1 MAIALLLVI
10 ALTAIIV
17 GATGNRA
24 PNTAL
29 LNIVRGNRD
38 DDGVIDSFAHGR
50 VLTEI
55 CSLNQSWKR
64 GILVLFVLL
73 RLFVW

>member
-55 CSLNQSWKR
+55 CSLDQSWKR

>member
-55 CSLNQSWKR
+55 CSLDQSWKR
-64 GILVLFVLL
+64 GNSLVG
-73 RLFVW
+73 RSNHS

>member
-1 MAIALLLVI
+1 MAIALPLMI
-10 ALTAIIV
+10 TLTAIIV

-64 GILVLFVLL
+64 GNSLVGRSNLS
-73 RLFVW
+73 

>member
-1 MAIALLLVI
+1 MAIALPLEI

-55 CSLNQSWKR
+55 CSLDQSWKR
-64 GILVLFVLL
+64 GNSLVG
-73 RLFVW
+73 RSNHS